1 MNELCVSAKVTSM
14 TAGPAYPEFGE
25 NVKDFAENV
34 SPNSW
39 WHENA
44 NYKDKYH
51 FESSLKYNEIFK
63 QRFKRKATYLEAA
76 ATAACQTLVIAI

>member
-1 MNELCVSAKVTSM
+1 MNELGVSAKVTSM

-51 FESSLKYNEIFK
+51 FESSLKHNEIFK
-63 QRFKRKATYLEAA
+63 QRFKRKVTYLEAA